1 MVKYNKI
8 KGKVVEYMVIY
19 NTMFSG
25 CALYKAIIFKIERK
39 Y

>member
-19 NTMFSG
+19 NTRFSG
-25 CALYKAIIFKIERK
+25 CALYVVHF
-39 Y
+39 